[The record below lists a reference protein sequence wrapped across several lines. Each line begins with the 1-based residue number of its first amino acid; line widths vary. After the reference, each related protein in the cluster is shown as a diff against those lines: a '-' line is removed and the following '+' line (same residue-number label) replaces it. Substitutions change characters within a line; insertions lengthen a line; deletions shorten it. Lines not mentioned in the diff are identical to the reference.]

1 MGLQSSRY
9 KEQMYNYWI
18 IIREDGKRFP
28 PPRITRL
35 KGKIRWDDDRT
46 QYFSFPNIEQFVP
59 TNTISIIEV
68 ILFGDS
74 PVKDVNIVIKTWTT
88 CFMYGS
94 TLVIAISV
102 SNECCFTSLYDFLQ
116 LKAILRFPSNY
127 VKYASFAVSLDLL
140 SSQSLFCC
148 QQGKWFKVGNIDYN
162 CLQS

>member
-18 IIREDGKRFP
+18 IIWEDGKRFP

-68 ILFGDS
+68 ILFADS
-74 PVKDVNIVIKTWTT
+74 PDKDVNIIITT
-88 CFMYGS
+88 SSPYFKY
-94 TLVIAISV
+94 
-102 SNECCFTSLYDFLQ
+102 
-116 LKAILRFPSNY
+116 PSP
-127 VKYASFAVSLDLL
+127 AEHSSDIDL
-140 SSQSLFCC
+140 F
-148 QQGKWFKVGNIDYN
+148 V
-162 CLQS
+162 